1 MPEYWKERT
10 NPIRRFYQAPL
21 NGLWKALTPVL
32 VSKRICLTIPLDE
45 YINDPFLAGAP
56 TSMGHPVLD
65 GQGAAGWHGIVRR
78 SLLL

>member
-21 NGLWKALTPVL
+21 EAVYRALTPVL
-32 VSKRICLTIPLDE
+32 VG
-45 YINDPFLAGAP
+45 YINTVIVSGTDLISISLPGTP
-56 TSMGHPVLD
+56 TCLGCPLLD
-65 GQGAAGWHGIVRR
+65 GQGADGRSGFVRG